1 MQCRIGRLTAVVVL
15 GIALTLG
22 AGSLP
27 QAQQQSFQVC
37 SDIPWAPFEMVTEG
51 GEFFGFDLDVMR
63 ALAVLGGY
71 EIEIQNMAFDAII
84 PAVQAGTCDI
94 GASGFTITA
103 EREQAV
109 DFSNPYWLSNQAVLV
124 RQDSGWT
131 TLDEVFCCGNRIGA
145 QRGTTGAAWVQEN
158 LVDQGVDV
166 ELVLYETYPLAV
178 LDLVNRR
185 IDAVVQDEPASQQSI
200 RAYPDV
206 LTIVGI
212 IETNEYFGFNVAEGD
227 PKGLLPLIN
236 RGMAQLGLQ
245 LDLLLTEEGWKVNLQ
260 ITPGSPWDNLV
271 KAYFGADAATVTQA
285 WLACKDGIL
294 NAQSYDD
301 IAAFAQCMARESGQQ

>member
-1 MQCRIGRLTAVVVL
+1 MQCRIGRIAAVVVL

-22 AGSLP
+22 GSALP
-27 QAQQQSFQVC
+27 QAQQQAFKVC

-71 EIEIQNMAFDAII
+71 QIEIQNLAFDSII

-124 RQDSGWT
+124 RQDAGFAS
-131 TLDEVFCCGNRIGA
+131 LDDVFCCGNRIGA

-178 LDLVNRR
+178 LDLVNKR

-212 IETNEYFGFNVAEGD
+212 VETNEYFGFNVAEGD
-227 PKGLLPLIN
+227 PNGLLPRIN

-245 LDLLLTEEGWKVNLQ
+245 LDLLLTEEGWKVALQ

-271 KAYFGADAATVTQA
+271 KAYFGADADTVTQA

-294 NAQSYDD
+294 TAQSYDD
-301 IAAFAQCMARESGQQ
+301 IAAFAQCMAAEAGQQ